1 MYRPY
6 SKGLAMT
13 MSTTTE
19 NDALPMDAQ
28 SPPSR
33 RATPPPGPGISLA
46 ERTYQ
51 RRLMAQVE
59 HLKVPFATS
68 SFIALA
74 SALFFVLLVLG
85 IFRPYIEFQ
94 QDGLLTLPTDVDRRE
109 TEFSIASTM
118 RAFSSNARFSGS
130 PAIRLASGLLST
142 LLLAFVVI
150 VPAVEYTCLLLL
162 WFYGSSSSFFNQLK
176 ATADW
181 CAVFGYMEIF
191 ALSVVIATYHIT
203 MVVQFLIGT
212 NCEAASGFIGL
223 AVEFGLIEHEDA
235 FCYNVVGH
243 IREGVLCLL
252 MAAVLQSIF
261 RTFVGEAIV
270 SSAQQQERL
279 VRGGFGGATAEAAAA
294 EDPTLNATD
303 HHELLTTPTAAG
315 AAPPTRSNED
325 NSISFADRFRLLLLT
340 I

>member
-1 MYRPY
+1 
-6 SKGLAMT
+6 
-13 MSTTTE
+13 
-19 NDALPMDAQ
+19 MDAQ
-28 SPPSR
+28 SPSR
-33 RATPPPGPGISLA
+33 QATPTAATGPVSSLA
-46 ERTYQ
+46 QRTYQ
-51 RRLMAQVE
+51 RRLTAQVE
-59 HLKVPFATS
+59 HLKVPFATN
-68 SFIALA
+68 SFIVVA
-74 SALFFVLLVLG
+74 SVLFFVSLVLG
-85 IFRPYIEFQ
+85 IFRPYIEFH
-94 QDGLLTLPTDVDRRE
+94 QDGLLTLPTDVDRRA

-130 PAIRLASGLLST
+130 PAIRLSSGLLST

-162 WFYGSSSSFFNQLK
+162 WFCGSNSSSFFNKLK

-181 CAVFGYMEIF
+181 CDIFGYMEIF
-191 ALSVVIATYHIT
+191 ALSVVIATYQIT

-223 AVEFGLIEHEDA
+223 AVEFGLIEQEDA
-235 FCYNVVGH
+235 FCYHVVGH
-243 IREGVLCLL
+243 VREGVLCLL
-252 MAAVLQSIF
+252 MAAVLHSTF

-279 VRGGFGGATAEAAAA
+279 QVRGGFGGATSEVAA
-294 EDPTLNATD
+294 EDPTWAATD

-325 NSISFADRFRLLLLT
+325 NSISFADRFRMILLA